1 MLLALLPIARI
12 YNLNLGYTLLCN
24 RNTIYTLKIRV
35 DLRIIF
41 NDFWASLTLFFYQ
54 PVRYIMKVAY
64 VRVSTEEQNEA
75 RQIEALKKH
84 GIEKWFTEKI
94 SGKSMDRPQLQAM
107 LDYVREG
114 DTVYIHDFS
123 RLARSTKDLLEIVE
137 RLQAK
142 GVHLVSN
149 KENLDTGTPTGKLM
163 LTMIAAINEF
173 ERQNLLDRQREG
185 IAIAK
190 RNGIYKG
197 RKKVAIPDNFTEL
210 YARYTRREMNK
221 GQLAEALH
229 VTRPTLERMI
239 REHLEAVA

>member
-1 MLLALLPIARI
+1 
-12 YNLNLGYTLLCN
+12 
-24 RNTIYTLKIRV
+24 
-35 DLRIIF
+35 
-41 NDFWASLTLFFYQ
+41 
-54 PVRYIMKVAY
+54 MKVAY

-75 RQIEALKKH
+75 RQIETLKKH
-84 GIEKWFTEKI
+84 SIEKWFTEKI
-94 SGKSMDRPQLQAM
+94 SGKSIDRPQLQAM

-137 RLQAK
+137 RLQSK

-190 RNGIYKG
+190 RNGVYKG
-197 RKKVAIPDNFTEL
+197 RKKVAMPDNFPAL
-210 YARYTRREMNK
+210 YDRYTRRELNK
-221 GQLAEALH
+221 GKLAEALH

-239 REHLEAVA
+239 REHLSAQKPENP